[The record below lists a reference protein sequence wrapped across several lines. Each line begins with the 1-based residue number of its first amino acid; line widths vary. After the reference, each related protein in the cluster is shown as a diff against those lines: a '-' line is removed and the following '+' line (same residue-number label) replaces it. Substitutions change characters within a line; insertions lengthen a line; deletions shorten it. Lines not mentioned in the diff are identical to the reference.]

1 MGGRHWPGRRGVPS
15 VGRMKK
21 VLHIVGA
28 RPNFMKVAPLQ
39 RALAQV
45 PRISQSLVH
54 TGQHHDAVMSD
65 VFFREL
71 DMPPPNLHLDIH
83 GGAHGEATGRMLT
96 ELERLC
102 LKERPDLISVVGDVN
117 STLAGALVAAK
128 LCIPLA
134 HVEAGLRSG
143 DRTMPEEVNRLV
155 TDRLADLCLTPS
167 PDADAHLR
175 REGVEEA
182 RIRRVGNVMVDT
194 LQAQRARAL
203 SRDTLTRLGLNPGHY
218 AVCTL
223 HRAGNVDRDEALR
236 ELMEALAA
244 VSRMVPLVFP
254 VHPRTRQAMA
264 RAGLDATLSEA
275 PDLRLIEPQGYLD
288 FLALTAQARLVL
300 TDSGGLQEE
309 TTVLGIPCLTLRET
323 TERPITV
330 EEGTNELVGT
340 RREAI
345 LEAVARV
352 LKTGGRRGRIPELW
366 DGHTAERI
374 AVEYDRL
381 LH

>member
-1 MGGRHWPGRRGVPS
+1 
-15 VGRMKK
+15 
-21 VLHIVGA
+21 
-28 RPNFMKVAPLQ
+28 
-39 RALAQV
+39 
-45 PRISQSLVH
+45 
-54 TGQHHDAVMSD
+54 
-65 VFFREL
+65 
-71 DMPPPNLHLDIH
+71 
-83 GGAHGEATGRMLT
+83 MLT